1 MRVTPRDVALL
12 ENIGRLRLASAAQ
25 LAALDGGSAQN
36 VSRSLL
42 ALWENGYVERP
53 EAQAASR
60 LLYEGSRPV
69 IYGLTRK
76 GAALLRQYGR
86 DVRRRLLDG
95 IDKERDAGW
104 RFVEH
109 TVSIAEFMVRLE
121 VALRGRDDLRIL
133 ERGEILED
141 APKSKRDRLVKIEAS
156 IRIGG
161 ALRKNAVIP
170 DALFGLR
177 FNDDEESYFM
187 LEIDRGEMP
196 VERYKNAQRTYFAK
210 KMMTYYE
217 ANRQQR
223 HVHDLGTQKLP
234 RADGDDHEG
243 AGRANARGARWN
255 HGRAR
260 IEYVLVRRSDGIG
273 GEQSARSGVG
283 EREAGDGAVD
293 RLSATAFAKLRHPL
307 TNRGRLLVQLAT
319 RSRIRKSR
327 RPRNW
332 KSGSLISS
340 NAALRLSRDAHDLRR

>member
-1 MRVTPRDVALL
+1 METVVRERRRFFERPEEPRAMRVTPRDIALL
-12 ENIGRLRLASAAQ
+12 ENIGRLRLASTAQ

-42 ALWENGYVERP
+42 SLWENGYVERP

-60 LLYEGSRPV
+60 MLYEGSRPV

-76 GAALLRQYGR
+76 GAALLRRYGH

-121 VALRGRDDLRIL
+121 VALRDRSDLRIL

-141 APKSKRDRLVKIEAS
+141 APKTTRDRLVKLEAS

-161 ALRKNAVIP
+161 VLRKNAVIP

-177 FNDDEESYFM
+177 FNEAEESYFM

-196 VERYKNAQRTYFAK
+196 VERYKNAQRTYFSK
-210 KMMTYYE
+210 KMLTYYE

-223 HVHDLGTQKLP
+223 HVHDLGLKNFRVLTVTTTPDRVERML
-234 RADGDDHEG
+234 AALDAITEG
-243 AGRANARGARWN
+243 RGSNMFLFTDVGQLTASNPLDLEW
-255 HGRAR
+255 
-260 IEYVLVRRSDGIG
+260 
-273 GEQSARSGVG
+273 RSGK
-283 EREAGDGAVD
+283 REAV
-293 RLSATAFAKLRHPL
+293 RLT
-307 TNRGRLLVQLAT
+307 
-319 RSRIRKSR
+319 
-327 RPRNW
+327 
-332 KSGSLISS
+332 
-340 NAALRLSRDAHDLRR
+340 D